1 MAIKASV
8 KSKTDTPTNV
18 VELRDILAR
27 TMGRVLNN
35 ELDRPTAQVAANLA
49 GKITQTLRAQIDYA
63 KIRKESP
70 DIEFMNG

>member
-1 MAIKASV
+1 MKTKASV
-8 KSKTDTPTNV
+8 KAKSDTPSNV
-18 VELRDILAR
+18 VELREILAS

-35 ELDRPTAQVAANLA
+35 QLDRPTAQVAANLA

-63 KIRKESP
+63 KIRKEAP